1 MPRGY
6 VLVEIRGDLVDQL
19 QWGRAGRNIEEYVAL
34 AARKL
39 LGASLCGGLYGAIGA
54 VNFRS
59 KQQR

>member
-1 MPRGY
+1 M
-6 VLVEIRGDLVDQL
+6 DQL
-19 QWGRAGRNIEEYVAL
+19 QWSRAGRNIEEYVAL

-39 LGASLCGGLYGAIGA
+39 LGAPLCGGLYGAIGA